1 MEGGVGHVAG
11 SLRALIGWREAVPP
25 LHWLALPGA
34 SLCHNMLDLLGCC
47 LPPPR
52 CPPASP
58 AQDMHVLAERIMLSA
73 LLAGGLLRGDVEAM
87 VEARLGAVFMPH
99 GELR

>member
-1 MEGGVGHVAG
+1 
-11 SLRALIGWREAVPP
+11 
-25 LHWLALPGA
+25 
-34 SLCHNMLDLLGCC
+34 
-47 LPPPR
+47 
-52 CPPASP
+52 
-58 AQDMHVLAERIMLSA
+58 MHVLAERIMLSA